1 MQLPEVNYAKFA
13 YNIPMQ
19 KLDKDTL
26 LCVRTKKA
34 TKRSFEPD
42 SNQRPKDVLT
52 QPTVL
57 RSTN

>member
-26 LCVRTKKA
+26 LCVRT
-34 TKRSFEPD
+34 
-42 SNQRPKDVLT
+42 Q
-52 QPTVL
+52 
-57 RSTN
+57 